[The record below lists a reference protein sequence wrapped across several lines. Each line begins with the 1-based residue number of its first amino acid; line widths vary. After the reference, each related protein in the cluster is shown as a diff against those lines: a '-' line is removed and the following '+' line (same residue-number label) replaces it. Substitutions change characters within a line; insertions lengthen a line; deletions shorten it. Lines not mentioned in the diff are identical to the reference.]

1 MVAMKKYSLLIFL
14 FISMIAFGTRPLPTK
29 FPISPEIIMHDNHVL
44 YVTAQKG
51 DSYYKIAKRHNI
63 TLRQLHKYNEQ
74 FPNKD
79 MLEEGSIIY
88 LGPRRNH
95 SRTHKFVIL
104 DQSMTL
110 RELAQKEAVKL
121 KPMMRKNQ
129 ISSPDEQLP
138 KGEKII
144 LR

>member
-74 FPNKD
+74 FPNQD
-79 MLEEGSIIY
+79 LLEEGSIIY

-104 DQSMTL
+104 EKAMTL
-110 RELAQKEAVKL
+110 REVAQKEAVKL

-138 KGEKII
+138 IGDKII

>member
-14 FISMIAFGTRPLPTK
+14 FISVIAFGTRPLPKK

-44 YVTAQKG
+44 YVTAVKG

-138 KGEKII
+138 IGDKII

>member
-1 MVAMKKYSLLIFL
+1 MDSMKKYSLVIFL
-14 FISMIAFGTRPLPTK
+14 FISMIAFSTKPLPTK
-29 FPISPEIIMHDNHVL
+29 YPFSTEIIMHDNHVL
-44 YVTAQKG
+44 YVKAVKG

-63 TLRQLHKYNEQ
+63 TLRQLHKYNEE

-95 SRTHKFVIL
+95 SRTHKFVVL

>member
-1 MVAMKKYSLLIFL
+1 MKKYSLLIFL

-29 FPISPEIIMHDNHVL
+29 FPISPEIIMHDNHVV

-51 DSYYKIAKRHNI
+51 DSYYKIAKRYTI
-63 TLRQLHKYNEQ
+63 TLRQLHKYNEH
-74 FPNKD
+74 FPNQD
-79 MLEEGSIIY
+79 LLEEGSIIY

-104 DQSMTL
+104 DQAMTL
-110 RELAQKEAVKL
+110 REVAQKEAVKL

-129 ISSPDEQLP
+129 ISSSDEQLP

>member
-44 YVTAQKG
+44 YVTAVKG

-95 SRTHKFVIL
+95 SRTHKFVVL

-138 KGEKII
+138 IGDKII